1 MTANAMNLGG
11 EILGIAVGAGL
22 LMVFGILTALM
33 VRLPRIA
40 PGSKGRREKDAEE
53 THEII
58 SADGYIDSF
67 AGEIEEAGG
76 ALPPVVT
83 ASLIGIF
90 LWWLIYMIINWS
102 PYLVNIITWTQSTH
116 RP

>member
-40 PGSKGRREKDAEE
+40 PGSKGRRE
-53 THEII
+53 TI

-102 PYLVNIITWTQSTH
+102 PYLVNIITWTQSTY